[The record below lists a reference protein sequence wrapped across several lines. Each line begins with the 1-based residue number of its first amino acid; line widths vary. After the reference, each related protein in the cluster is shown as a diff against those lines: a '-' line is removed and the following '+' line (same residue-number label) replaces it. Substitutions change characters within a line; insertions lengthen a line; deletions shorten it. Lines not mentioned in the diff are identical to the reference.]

1 MRNSDKVNFIG
12 FSTGGKGCNGVKVRF
27 AVEKVRRSK
36 VLQKIGATEII
47 WHALPQAMTK
57 ADAVSYLQNQTSTL
71 NLDQVQQ
78 DAVAR
83 ATSRLI
89 PKSTKAPK
97 AKVTKVSK
105 KTTK

>member
-1 MRNSDKVNFIG
+1 MRNSDKVNFVG
-12 FSTGGKGCNGVKVRF
+12 FSTGGQGCNGTKVRF

-36 VLQKIGATEII
+36 ILQKIGATNII
-47 WHALPQAMTK
+47 WHALPTPMIK
-57 ADAVSYLQNQTSTL
+57 ADAVNYLQKQTSSL

-89 PKSTKAPK
+89 PNNSGN
-97 AKVTKVSK
+97 
-105 KTTK
+105 